1 MLCIVVPEQKH
12 IEAVTEANSGDEK
25 CWDGLPLQHDLWS
38 ENASNKHMGQF
49 PQDGENV
56 CLTVF
61 FLKVEGWCG

>member
-38 ENASNKHMGQF
+38 ENASNKHMESDNWQII
-49 PQDGENV
+49 
-56 CLTVF
+56 LTMSIS
-61 FLKVEGWCG
+61 